1 MVFIFLME
9 RENNKK
15 KQKRNPLILTELTQA
30 FGTKGGKAVRVKC
43 EQQRPEI
50 KDING
55 R

>member
-1 MVFIFLME
+1 MVFVKK
-9 RENNKK
+9 ENNKK
-15 KQKRNPLILTELTQA
+15 QKGNLLMLTELMQA